1 MARNRIGRV
10 IDRAGDNVRNV
21 RKCLPN
27 DEQSMVR
34 SLPSSPTKNV
44 HLPATSSYV
53 QLAGVSACVY
63 ENINRKQVNSAT
75 VDSIMFPA
83 LSYELNNKT
92 LLLIHT
98 ALYLHS
104 SIYHMPLITC
114 HNPEVIFGNEKLPRN
129 GNFETIDSSLAMNE
143 FKRKL
148 LFKRLVQNFCSNKI
162 N

>member
-1 MARNRIGRV
+1 LHLHRSVSRVWVRLSMARNRIGRV

-34 SLPSSPTKNV
+34 SLPCSPTKNV

-63 ENINRKQVNSAT
+63 ENNNRKQVNSAT

-98 ALYLHS
+98 TLYLHS
-104 SIYHMPLITC
+104 SIYHMTQP
-114 HNPEVIFGNEKLPRN
+114 GS
-129 GNFETIDSSLAMNE
+129 NF
-143 FKRKL
+143 RK
-148 LFKRLVQNFCSNKI
+148 
-162 N
+162 